1 MFDGI
6 EEVLMMAEH
15 TCQHEHTKTKGH
27 THTHDHGTF
36 PRKVYF
42 AGVIFFIVALF
53 ISNQWVKDGVYF
65 AAVLLAGYHI
75 SWEGIEDTV
84 KSTRIN
90 RRFTPNVHL
99 LMLLAAI
106 GSMIIGNFNE
116 AALLILIFAGAHF
129 LEEYAEGQSRRE
141 ITNLLKLNPTEAR
154 LMGPDGKAK
163 KIAASEI
170 KKGDILQVLPGDQLA
185 TDGVILS
192 GTSAIN
198 EASINGESIPREK
211 TTGDEVY
218 GSTINGN
225 GTFLMEVTKDSSET
239 VFAKILSVVEA
250 AQSNQSP
257 TETRIKKIE
266 PIYVTIVFI
275 AVPLFIL
282 TAPFLLGWDWYTSF
296 YRGIVMMIAASPCA
310 LAASAVPASLSAI
323 SNLAKKG
330 ILFKGS
336 NYLTNFAQIKAVAFD
351 KTGTLTVGK
360 PTVTD
365 VIFAEAIDQAEAAS
379 IIVSLEKQANHP
391 LADAIVTY
399 FEKNNKE
406 QQNEQLTVTNE
417 IGSGLV
423 AVSGTKT
430 YRLGKRTENTQF
442 TSLMEQQY
450 CQLEAQGKTMVV
462 FSINEEVTAI
472 IALMDE
478 PNEQAASVIHYLK
491 NEGIHTVMITGDSA
505 SAGEAIGQRLKVDQ
519 VAANVLPENKAEA
532 VRALQE
538 AYGQTAMVGDGINDA
553 PALVQADIG
562 FAMGEGSD
570 VAIEVGD
577 AVIMKN
583 DLSRFAYAYRLAKK
597 MDRIIWQN
605 IFFSMF
611 IVALLVGLNL
621 FGMMNI
627 GLGVFAHEGSPLIVL
642 FNGLRLLR
650 KLPEA

>member
-1 MFDGI
+1 
-6 EEVLMMAEH
+6 MMAEH

-211 TTGDEVY
+211 TAGDEVY

-399 FEKNNKE
+399 FEKNNKGL
-406 QQNEQLTVTNE
+406 QSEQLTVTNE

-430 YRLGKRTENTQF
+430 YRLGRRTENSQLTG
-442 TSLMEQQY
+442 SLEQQY
-450 CQLEAQGKTMVV
+450 RHLEAQGKTMVV
-462 FSINEEVTAI
+462 FSINEEVVAI

-478 PNEQAASVIHYLK
+478 PNEQAASVIRYLK

-505 SAGEAIGQRLKVDQ
+505 SAGEAIGKRLNVDQ

-538 AYGQTAMVGDGINDA
+538 VYGQTAMVGDGINDA

-621 FGMMNI
+621 FGKMNI
-627 GLGVFAHEGSPLIVL
+627 GLGVFAHEGSTLIVL

-650 KLPEA
+650 KLPDA

>member
-1 MFDGI
+1 
-6 EEVLMMAEH
+6 MMAEH
-15 TCQHEHTKTKGH
+15 TCQHDHTKTEGH
-27 THTHDHGTF
+27 SHTHDHGTL
-36 PRKVYF
+36 PRNIYF
-42 AGVIFFIVALF
+42 VGLLLFILALF
-53 ISNQWVKDGVYF
+53 VPNQWVKDGFYF

-75 SWEGIEDTV
+75 SWEGIEDTI
-84 KSTRIN
+84 KSTRAN

-106 GSMIIGNFNE
+106 GSMVIGNFNE

-154 LMGPDGKAK
+154 LMGPDGKTK

-266 PIYVTIVFI
+266 PIYVTVVFI

-282 TAPFLLGWDWYTSF
+282 TAPFLFGWDWYTSF

-360 PTVTD
+360 PTVT
-365 VIFAEAIDQAEAAS
+365 EAVFVDTIDRAEAAAV
-379 IIVSLEKQANHP
+379 IVSMEKQANHP

-399 FEKNNKE
+399 FEKTEKIRE
-406 QQNEQLTVTNE
+406 IEQLTVTNE
-417 IGSGLV
+417 IGSGLGAV
-423 AVSGTKT
+423 AGTKT
-430 YRLGKRTENTQF
+430 YRLGKRTENTQL
-442 TSLMEQQY
+442 TGLMEQQY
-450 CQLEAQGKTMVV
+450 RQLEAQGKTMVV

-627 GLGVFAHEGSPLIVL
+627 GLGVFAHEGSTLIVL